1 MAEEK
6 KKSQVDDINRSIY
19 DIKDKV
25 EYSYKADNGLTE
37 EVIREISAK
46 KEEPE
51 WMLEKRLQA
60 LEIYNHMDFPE
71 WAPDISEL
79 DMDHIDTYIRPKTD
93 MKAKWED
100 LPQNIRDT
108 FDRLGIP
115 EAEKKSLAGV
125 GAQYDS
131 EVVYHNIQKE
141 LEEQGVIY
149 VDFETAVKEYPDL
162 IKPYF
167 GKLIT
172 PNYHKFAALHYAVW
186 SGGSFVYVPKGVHVR
201 MPLQSY
207 FRLNAPGAGQ
217 FEHTLIIIEEG
228 ADCHFIEGCSA
239 PRYNVANLH
248 AGAVELY
255 VKKGATLRYSTI
267 ENWSKNMYN
276 LNTKR
281 ALVEEGGTIR
291 IPSSRAIIPPVI
303 SQASRLPARV
313 SSSILVPRW
322 KHLEKALPSISTP
335 NPFPKQAALQFTAAS
350 FTSDRKQR
358 EQRALSAV
366 NP

>member
-60 LEIYNHMDFPE
+60 LKIYNHVDFPE

-186 SGGSFVYVPKGVHVR
+186 SGG
-201 MPLQSY
+201 L
-207 FRLNAPGAGQ
+207 FRLRSKGRSR
-217 FEHTLIIIEEG
+217 T
-228 ADCHFIEGCSA
+228 
-239 PRYNVANLH
+239 H
-248 AGAVELY
+248 AAAELFPPQCAWCGT
-255 VKKGATLRYSTI
+255 VRTYSD
-267 ENWSKNMYN
+267 
-276 LNTKR
+276 
-281 ALVEEGGTIR
+281 
-291 IPSSRAIIPPVI
+291 
-303 SQASRLPARV
+303 
-313 SSSILVPRW
+313 
-322 KHLEKALPSISTP
+322 HH
-335 NPFPKQAALQFTAAS
+335 
-350 FTSDRKQR
+350 
-358 EQRALSAV
+358 
-366 NP
+366 

>member
-60 LEIYNHMDFPE
+60 LKIYNHMDFPE

-141 LEEQGVIY
+141 LEEQGYLTLRGKVPTKY
-149 VDFETAVKEYPDL
+149 FVKRFY
-162 IKPYF
+162 
-167 GKLIT
+167 
-172 PNYHKFAALHYAVW
+172 
-186 SGGSFVYVPKGVHVR
+186 GVEDTCEI
-201 MPLQSY
+201 PQ
-207 FRLNAPGAGQ
+207 
-217 FEHTLIIIEEG
+217 EEG
-228 ADCHFIEGCSA
+228 KEWF
-239 PRYNVANLH
+239 H
-248 AGAVELY
+248 A
-255 VKKGATLRYSTI
+255 
-267 ENWSKNMYN
+267 
-276 LNTKR
+276 
-281 ALVEEGGTIR
+281 
-291 IPSSRAIIPPVI
+291 
-303 SQASRLPARV
+303 
-313 SSSILVPRW
+313 
-322 KHLEKALPSISTP
+322 
-335 NPFPKQAALQFTAAS
+335 
-350 FTSDRKQR
+350 
-358 EQRALSAV
+358 
-366 NP
+366 

>member
-1 MAEEK
+1 M
-6 KKSQVDDINRSIY
+6 
-19 DIKDKV
+19 

-79 DMDHIDTYIRPKTD
+79 DMDHIDTYIAKTD
-93 MKAKWED
+93 MKAKWKTCRRISGTHSIVSAF
-100 LPQNIRDT
+100 LKQ
-108 FDRLGIP
+108 
-115 EAEKKSLAGV
+115 KKSLADV

-172 PNYHKFAALHYAVW
+172 PNCTINLLHCTMLCGPAALSFTFQRAFTYAC
-186 SGGSFVYVPKGVHVR
+186 R
-201 MPLQSY
+201 C
-207 FRLNAPGAGQ
+207 R
-217 FEHTLIIIEEG
+217 
-228 ADCHFIEGCSA
+228 
-239 PRYNVANLH
+239 
-248 AGAVELY
+248 
-255 VKKGATLRYSTI
+255 
-267 ENWSKNMYN
+267 
-276 LNTKR
+276 
-281 ALVEEGGTIR
+281 
-291 IPSSRAIIPPVI
+291 VI
-303 SQASRLPARV
+303 SASMRLVRD
-313 SSSILVPRW
+313 SSNIL
-322 KHLEKALPSISTP
+322 
-335 NPFPKQAALQFTAAS
+335 
-350 FTSDRKQR
+350 
-358 EQRALSAV
+358 
-366 NP
+366 

>member
-141 LEEQGVIY
+141 LEEQGIQ
-149 VDFETAVKEYPDL
+149 DGDT
-162 IKPYF
+162 
-167 GKLIT
+167 
-172 PNYHKFAALHYAVW
+172 
-186 SGGSFVYVPKGVHVR
+186 VR
-201 MPLQSY
+201 MY
-207 FRLNAPGAGQ
+207 
-217 FEHTLIIIEEG
+217 
-228 ADCHFIEGCSA
+228 
-239 PRYNVANLH
+239 YN
-248 AGAVELY
+248 EFDY
-255 VKKGATLRYSTI
+255 YK
-267 ENWSKNMYN
+267 
-276 LNTKR
+276 
-281 ALVEEGGTIR
+281 
-291 IPSSRAIIPPVI
+291 
-303 SQASRLPARV
+303 
-313 SSSILVPRW
+313 
-322 KHLEKALPSISTP
+322 
-335 NPFPKQAALQFTAAS
+335 
-350 FTSDRKQR
+350 
-358 EQRALSAV
+358 
-366 NP
+366 